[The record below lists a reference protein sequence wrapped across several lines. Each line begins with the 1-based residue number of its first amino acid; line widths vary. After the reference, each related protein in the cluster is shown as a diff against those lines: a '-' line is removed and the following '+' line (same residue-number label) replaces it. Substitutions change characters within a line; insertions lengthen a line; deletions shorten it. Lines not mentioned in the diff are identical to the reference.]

1 MKRMNHHTIND
12 RPSTINNNT
21 NLELQSNDQTAQQRS
36 KQPQINSTTM
46 MPSHRLLRHLS
57 ILRTIPTVVAAAS
70 RPASTS
76 TSSAFLTTSSSI
88 RPIHSNSA
96 FPRPLSVRTMS
107 TQPEA
112 DDILS
117 QYSNLELEGNNV
129 GYAMEMLA
137 KADAV
142 CFDVDSTVIDEE
154 GIVS

>member
-1 MKRMNHHTIND
+1 
-12 RPSTINNNT
+12 
-21 NLELQSNDQTAQQRS
+21 
-36 KQPQINSTTM
+36 
-46 MPSHRLLRHLS
+46 
-57 ILRTIPTVVAAAS
+57 
-70 RPASTS
+70 
-76 TSSAFLTTSSSI
+76 
-88 RPIHSNSA
+88 
-96 FPRPLSVRTMS
+96 MS

-112 DDILS
+112 DDILC